1 MYLQQEGTMK
11 KFILPFLILFVA
23 FTCTGMLLSQQNKE
37 DEKFQKTADK
47 YMEAFWKFYPT
58 AATIAGF
65 HNFSNKLEDL
75 SERNLAKRQEE
86 LDDFNQQLVADIDK
100 SLLSADFQIDHE
112 LIIDGLDLDLML
124 NEQLLPWEYNP
135 LFYNNILNYTIKALI
150 NSENVPAENRSK
162 GALERLKD
170 IPKLLKQARE
180 NLKTPAQVF
189 TEIAI
194 KQFPGILNFY
204 KTDLPQWIDQ
214 SGGSNKAKLQQN
226 LAKVVPELEGY
237 QAFLQNEL
245 LGRSTGTFQLREA
258 HPRLQRNTYQ
268 NTIPVTDMV
277 AQAQADINNSRREMF
292 LCCLGLYTIM
302 DPQINLDQP
311 PSNLTEGQLRNHVIG
326 HVLDKINKNH
336 VSKDEFMDKVK
347 ETVGLVKAFMT
358 EKDFCEFPG
367 GDLNIEAMPEEFQGK
382 TWFRLVK
389 PALYDTNANYSIQIA
404 PFNDELNEEQV
415 MQLLEEYN
423 NYLLPFWTVQNIYPG
438 IYVPTFAT
446 HQNPS
451 LIKKFFAN
459 QPLIKGW
466 SLMFREKLVTSG
478 FMNYDI
484 HVRLNQLKYQIRAA
498 QDFILDINIHQSG
511 WSKDEAVRYMT
522 NLGFRTQAE
531 AERKYNEI
539 AMNPGEAA
547 YAYVGYQE
555 ILAMEKEYKK
565 LKGDSYN
572 IKEFMSELLRY
583 GAIPIRNLRPKILQ

>member
-1 MYLQQEGTMK
+1 MK

-23 FTCTGMLLSQQNKE
+23 FMCTGMLLSQENKE
-37 DEKFQKTADK
+37 DTKFQKTVDK
-47 YMEAFWKFYPT
+47 YMEAYWKFFPT
-58 AATIAGF
+58 AATLAGF
-65 HNFSNKLEDL
+65 HNFYNKLEDL

-86 LDDFNQQLVADIDK
+86 LDDFNQQLVAEIDK
-100 SLLSADFQIDHE
+100 SLLSADLQIEHE
-112 LIIDGLDLDLML
+112 LIIDGLDLDLMQS
-124 NEQLLPWEYNP
+124 EQLLPWEYNP

-150 NSENVPAENRSK
+150 NSETVPAENRSK

-170 IPKLLKQARE
+170 MPKLLKQARE

-214 SGGSNKAKLQQN
+214 SGGSNKAKLQQS

-268 NTIPVTDMV
+268 NTIPVADLV
-277 AQAQADINNSRREMF
+277 AQAQADINNNRRAMF
-292 LCCLGLYTIM
+292 LCCLGLYPIM

-311 PSNLTEGQLRNHVIG
+311 PSNLSEEQLRNHVIG
-326 HVLDKINKNH
+326 HVLDKIKDDH
-336 VSKDEFMDKVK
+336 VSKDEFLNKVK
-347 ETVGLVKAFMT
+347 ETVGQVKAFMM
-358 EKDFCEFPG
+358 EKDFCEFMG
-367 GDLNIEAMPEEFQGK
+367 GDLNIEAMPEEFRGK

-389 PALYDTNANYSIQIA
+389 PALYSTVNNYSFQIA
-404 PFNDELNEEQV
+404 PFNDELTDEQV
-415 MQLLEEYN
+415 TQLLEEYN
-423 NYLLPFWTVQNIYPG
+423 NDLLPFWVVQNIYPG
-438 IYVPTFAT
+438 TFVPTVAT

-451 LIKKFFAN
+451 LIKKLYAN

-466 SLMFREKLVTSG
+466 ALIFREKLVPAG
-478 FMNYDI
+478 FMDYDI
-484 HVRLNQLKYQIRAA
+484 HVRLNQLKFQIRAA

-511 WSKDEAVRYMT
+511 MSKDDAIRYMT

-531 AERKYNEI
+531 AERNYNEI
-539 AMNPGEAA
+539 ALNPGEAA

-555 ILAMEKEYKK
+555 ILAMEKEYKN
-565 LKGDSYN
+565 LKGDSYSL
-572 IKEFMSELLRY
+572 KEFMSELLRY
-583 GAIPIRNLRPKILQ
+583 GAIPIRNLRSKILQ